1 MIPAETTRAII
12 LFGYI
17 VVAVTAVVTELL
29 ARRRPD
35 GLAPLGD
42 MLDAVMESRTT
53 RVAVIAAWWWFGWHF
68 LFAPTV
74 QLEL

>member
-1 MIPAETTRAII
+1 MSPAETTRAII